1 MEEIN
6 KRIALE
12 FESKDTFYLKRNS
25 KTENLE
31 NGELIVLKKKE
42 YVVISSKYCS
52 QNSAYETPEI
62 ELTKYILENPK
73 VFFKKYPSLKI
84 SPKKKDLTNFLVN
97 S

>member
-6 KRIALE
+6 KRITLE
-12 FESKDTFYLKRNS
+12 FEGKDAFYLKRNN

-31 NGELIVLKKKE
+31 NGEVIILKKKE
-42 YVVISSKYCS
+42 YVVLSSKYCS

-73 VFFKKYPSLKI
+73 VFFKKYPSLRI
-84 SPKKKDLTNFLVN
+84 PSKKKDLTNFLVN